1 MTSNGQIIGT
11 PAGPL
16 SASFVVRVND
26 RNGRSGTRDFTL
38 AVGQPERPQRLPLEI
53 VTSAMPEG
61 SVGKLYSTTFAAR
74 NGTPPYTWGFS
85 GLPEGLSGSS
95 NGSILG
101 TPRKAGTS
109 AVQVTVGDDAG
120 ERATGTFSLVIK
132 PGVVVIVTER
142 VPEGRV
148 DEPYTASF
156 TASGGLPPYAF
167 AVASGSLPTGT
178 SLGANGT
185 VTGIAREPGVFSFSI
200 QATDATGEKGSKSFS
215 ATIKLPPL
223 QISTAALG
231 NGFVGTAYS
240 ATLDATGGAKPY
252 RWSAS
257 GLPEGLSLNAS
268 TGVISGTPTTN
279 GSFPVS
285 VQVADAGTET
295 ASKSFTIVIT
305 TQIVI
310 TTASLG
316 NLIVGTPASIGLN
329 ATGGR
334 APYSWTIQSG
344 SLPSG
349 LTMNASG
356 VISGSP
362 ATAGEYNVTVEVR
375 DANNIAASK
384 GFTGR
389 VVAPLII
396 TTETA
401 PPAPF
406 SAAYSFSLAATGGTQ
421 PYTWSLASGNL
432 PAGLTLSGAGTIS
445 GTATAAGTFNFTVQ
459 VADSANPPITVQRAL
474 SIQVALPDVSGLNIT
489 VPPNPQPAQQQTV
502 RLAIDAP
509 YPVDVTG
516 TLTLTFA
523 PNAAN
528 NADDPAIQFSTGGRT
543 VPFTIPA
550 GQTQA
555 VFRVP
560 EVSFRPE
567 RPPARSR

>member
-1 MTSNGQIIGT
+1 M
-11 PAGPL
+11 
-16 SASFVVRVND
+16 
-26 RNGRSGTRDFTL
+26 
-38 AVGQPERPQRLPLEI
+38 
-53 VTSAMPEG
+53 
-61 SVGKLYSTTFAAR
+61 
-74 NGTPPYTWGFS
+74 
-85 GLPEGLSGSS
+85 
-95 NGSILG
+95 
-101 TPRKAGTS
+101 
-109 AVQVTVGDDAG
+109 TVGDDAG
-120 ERATGTFSLVIK
+120 ERATATFSLVIK

-362 ATAGEYNVTVEVR
+362 ATAGEYSVTVEVR

-401 PPAPF
+401 PPAAVLRCLLVLV
-406 SAAYSFSLAATGGTQ
+406 SGDGRNAAIYVVARKRK
-421 PYTWSLASGNL
+421 
-432 PAGLTLSGAGTIS
+432 PAGRADTQRCRYDQRYCDSGRNVQHHRPGRRLGKSAHHGSARFVDPGRSTRRVRIEHHGAAESSAGAAADGKSRDQRAIS
-445 GTATAAGTFNFTVQ
+445 GRGDRHDD
-459 VADSANPPITVQRAL
+459 ADVRSERCKQR
-474 SIQVALPDVSGLNIT
+474 G
-489 VPPNPQPAQQQTV
+489 
-502 RLAIDAP
+502 
-509 YPVDVTG
+509 
-516 TLTLTFA
+516 
-523 PNAAN
+523 
-528 NADDPAIQFSTGGRT
+528 
-543 VPFTIPA
+543 
-550 GQTQA
+550 
-555 VFRVP
+555 
-560 EVSFRPE
+560 
-567 RPPARSR
+567 